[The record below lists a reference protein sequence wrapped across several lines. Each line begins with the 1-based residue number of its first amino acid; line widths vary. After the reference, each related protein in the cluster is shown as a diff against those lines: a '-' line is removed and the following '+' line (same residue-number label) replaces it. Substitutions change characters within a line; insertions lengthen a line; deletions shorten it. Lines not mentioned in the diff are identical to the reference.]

1 MKIDLIRCIIE
12 YCLLIHIS
20 ALNLSAAQ
28 HSGTRSQVFRSLSFL
43 KYFLEEW
50 KTDFFEFWNKVIFY
64 IFFKR
69 RDCFVTLILNLKITD
84 EIIKQLCNC
93 LTHWHSSCIIHLL
106 FISVKD
112 FSWVYQSGN
121 LKLTYIFGSS
131 SRDYHHERRL
141 EYW

>member
-12 YCLLIHIS
+12 YCLLISRSSFRNSLSGIS
-20 ALNLSAAQ
+20 
-28 HSGTRSQVFRSLSFL
+28 FIIISFL

-50 KTDFFEFWNKVIFY
+50 KTDFFEFWNKVVFY
-64 IFFKR
+64 ISFKR
-69 RDCFVTLILNLKITD
+69 RDCFVTLILKLKITD